1 MLLVIANKKT
11 FLMIRAMEVADEISK
26 KELQQLIENN
36 PADKV
41 EKVLA
46 IFKKCKVDKWAD
58 ELKEKYLQ
66 TALQHLEDI
75 AVLSKRKEAL
85 KELALFLIQ
94 RSH

>member
-1 MLLVIANKKT
+1 
-11 FLMIRAMEVADEISK
+11 MIHALETADAASK
-26 KELQQLIENN
+26 EELQALMKNN

-46 IFKKCKVDKWAD
+46 IFKTVGVDTWAN

-66 TALQHLEDI
+66 TALHHLEEI
-75 AVLSKRKEAL
+75 AVTSKRKEPL

-94 RSH
+94 RQH